1 MKYLEKQF
9 PQDYPQDE
17 EEKKKQMPKPPTD
30 EEMAAKKKKDM
41 EDYSKQV
48 LENATE
54 YNAKLAQEAKDKEDA
69 EKNLADQNL
78 DMVEEALVQLDPKVN
93 LAQTS
98 NNLFLTNLNKLGI
111 NLSEILPV
119 ESPAES
125 VPEDPTLT

>member
-1 MKYLEKQF
+1 M
-9 PQDYPQDE
+9 
-17 EEKKKQMPKPPTD
+17 
-30 EEMAAKKKKDM
+30 
-41 EDYSKQV
+41 
-48 LENATE
+48 ENATE

-119 ESPAES
+119 ESSVESPAES

>member
-1 MKYLEKQF
+1 M
-9 PQDYPQDE
+9 
-17 EEKKKQMPKPPTD
+17 
-30 EEMAAKKKKDM
+30 
-41 EDYSKQV
+41 
-48 LENATE
+48 ENATE